1 VRQNRRLWGRF
12 LPPRWG
18 AAARVPRTPTW
29 PRRALGMPPH
39 SPGWW
44 RRCGRTWLYTVATRT
59 CLDLAAA
66 RGKRAMPMDLGPSSD
81 RAVIQGNA
89 PLTDIAWLGPYP
101 DTGVGQGSASPEARY
116 EQREAVE
123 LAFVAALQHLEPAG
137 PSRRRSRPPPS
148 SRPCAQSAT
157 SACENSSPGSRP
169 PWKAATPTPWSRC
182 SPRTSP
188 GRCRRCRTGTTA
200 SRP

>member
-1 VRQNRRLWGRF
+1 
-12 LPPRWG
+12 
-18 AAARVPRTPTW
+18 
-29 PRRALGMPPH
+29 
-39 SPGWW
+39 
-44 RRCGRTWLYTVATRT
+44 VATRT

-137 PSRRRSRPPPS
+137 PSR
-148 SRPCAQSAT
+148 
-157 SACENSSPGSRP
+157 
-169 PWKAATPTPWSRC
+169 
-182 SPRTSP
+182 
-188 GRCRRCRTGTTA
+188 
-200 SRP
+200 